1 MRNATDYP
9 VPGRATAGWQA
20 AGTTVDRTPGAGA
33 CLIEWRRALGPSR
46 GQHLRG
52 GHLAGGGARIRGTCP
67 IGLPGRP
74 ASSGYR
80 PISACPLFGMDAR
93 PQRFARPLG
102 PGERLAQRGRERQV
116 PEPHGAHRR
125 SAPAGAAGAAGL
137 SRGPDT
143 MVVAKGCVTHSPR
156 CDAVASMEWV
166 GEGCRRATR
175 RNDRGRRGFAGPPAR
190 IRDRLPTPV
199 DAAVVAISHRAYRPR
214 TRNDSIRTV
223 ARTLVSADLLEVADP
238 PRYQAIAPQALKLRG
253 LGYPDTLIAAC
264 TGVTS
269 KTVAKAIRWFENRS
283 SVLD

>member
-143 MVVAKGCVTHSPR
+143 MIVAKGCVTHSPR

-214 TRNDSIRTV
+214 RRRDSNPSPGLFHATISMQSRRRGSRGRILPTTFPGRQHLSPRQGV
-223 ARTLVSADLLEVADP
+223 GASYGGQPAGCRWIP
-238 PRYQAIAPQALKLRG
+238 PCRRRRG
-253 LGYPDTLIAAC
+253 
-264 TGVTS
+264 
-269 KTVAKAIRWFENRS
+269 
-283 SVLD
+283 